1 MLEISSNFNFLSLFA
16 RIQNPNFHKRLLLK
30 ILILGI
36 GNILFGDEG
45 IGVHLSNLLK
55 LNYKYSGEHHITI
68 LDGGTMAQH
77 LIPIICEYDS
87 ILILDSID
95 ADDAKIGD
103 VYFFDFSA
111 IPHSITWAGSAHEVE
126 MLQTLRMVEM
136 LGDLPPTKILG
147 IKPFIIGENPT
158 FDLTQEVLQGA
169 KLMESQAIKYLTSL
183 GVVVEK
189 THNHDLQ
196 DIARLSYKGF
206 A

>member
-1 MLEISSNFNFLSLFA
+1 M
-16 RIQNPNFHKRLLLK
+16 K

-55 LNYKYSGEHHITI
+55 LNYKFSGGHSVDIV
-68 LDGGTMAQH
+68 DGGTMAQH
-77 LIPIICEYDS
+77 LIPLISEYDS
-87 ILILDSID
+87 VLIIDSID
-95 ADDAKIGD
+95 AEDAKIGD

-111 IPHSITWAGSAHEVE
+111 IPNAITWAGSAHEVE
-126 MLQTLRMVEM
+126 MLQTLRMIEL

-169 KLMESQAIKYLTSL
+169 KLMEAQAIKHLETL
-183 GVVVEK
+183 GVRIEK
-189 THNHDLQ
+189 IDNQDLQ
-196 DIARLSYKGF
+196 QIARFSYKGY